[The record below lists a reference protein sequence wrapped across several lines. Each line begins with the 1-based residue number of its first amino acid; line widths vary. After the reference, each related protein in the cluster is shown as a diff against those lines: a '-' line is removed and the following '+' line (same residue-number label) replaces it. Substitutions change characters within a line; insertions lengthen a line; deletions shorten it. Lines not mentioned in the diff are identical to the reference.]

1 MIVYIFEKEEPNRYI
16 VVKNR
21 QQATFSLECFKEY
34 MELWL
39 NRLKDKKNK
48 VKKKW
53 LIIVLSAIKK

>member
-48 VKKKW
+48 VKKK
-53 LIIVLSAIKK
+53 